1 MVSFDLVSAATAV
14 LKGVERDFGL
24 FEFAWKMEFFLLK
37 CWKYLTKFIEISRIK
52 KMNLNRYFFRNK
64 SGHTVGFGKGAGI
77 GVDLNEGVDFGVSED
92 FPLVAVVAGNP
103 FFLRFCFSIS
113 SSISLS
119 QLTLTGGG

>member
-1 MVSFDLVSAATAV
+1 MSAATAV

-24 FEFAWKMEFFLLK
+24 FEFAWKMEIFFILK

-52 KMNLNRYFFRNK
+52 KNEFKHICFRNKKTLK